1 MCVCVC
7 VCVCVFREGGEDGD
21 SQGDGSSQP
30 DTISIASRT
39 SQNTVDSDKV
49 GNTHSGRREKA
60 VKAADWDSICLL
72 WRADDPQ
79 LCQSYRVSYA
89 ATSGRSRG
97 CMCVPMAE
105 GLCVFMLIIKVLC
118 RLRSCVCLEGVWSRC
133 VCVCVCVCVWEVS
146 SNVNMWAE
154 KLSTMKNLFR
164 LCAGVCA
171 NDTYQPASHIQVS
184 PSLSFYFES
193 QPTFLCTNNT
203 ELLFPF
209 ILLKW
214 RPIFCIRS
222 KCKCMHICTLTL
234 HWVD

>member
-1 MCVCVC
+1 MTHSCVRATGSPMQLHLAGAGAACVFQWQKDCVFLCSLSRFCVGWGHVCVLR
-7 VCVCVFREGGEDGD
+7 VCG
-21 SQGDGSSQP
+21 
-30 DTISIASRT
+30 
-39 SQNTVDSDKV
+39 VD
-49 GNTHSGRREKA
+49 
-60 VKAADWDSICLL
+60 
-72 WRADDPQ
+72 
-79 LCQSYRVSYA
+79 
-89 ATSGRSRG
+89 
-97 CMCVPMAE
+97 
-105 GLCVFMLIIKVLC
+105 
-118 RLRSCVCLEGVWSRC
+118 
-133 VCVCVCVCVWEVS
+133 VCVCVCVWEVS